1 MRSDHKP
8 NPYNDQLRERFFYL
22 WGTLLGMPSQWVD
35 SVWEGRERHG
45 ILSATVNDEDLTQR
59 HGESYLPQNALIIW
73 KNDLRFIETHLE
85 FSQAFYLHLFPKE
98 ASLGFFSAS
107 SQ

>member
-1 MRSDHKP
+1 MGR
-8 NPYNDQLRERFFYL
+8 R
-22 WGTLLGMPSQWVD
+22 
-35 SVWEGRERHG
+35 VWEGRQRHS
-45 ILSATVNDEDLTQR
+45 ILLATVNDEDFTQR

-98 ASLGFFSAS
+98 ASLGFFPAS
-107 SQ
+107 SQYSTVKSVQLIAKSKGLSDA